1 MPDEPAEQLEEVQ
14 EVGLLPH
21 QLEFMSRDDDPLV
34 IMCTGISAGKT
45 YAASWYIA
53 KSLQEQKRLIVS
65 AQNYDALHRV
75 IFTETMKRL
84 EELGIPYTYN
94 KTAKEIHVGKRG
106 LAFGMT
112 SENPTGILGLSNI
125 DILVMD
131 EAAYQ
136 VEEAYNWASDR
147 LRGPEVGVPKKRL
160 FSSPDS
166 FNAIHAWFIDLCTKH
181 PECVIHAS
189 ALDNYKNNEEF
200 RKELL
205 DRYPVGT
212 DIYRQQVLGEI
223 VDSRSANA
231 AIDDRHFAKD
241 RPAHR
246 DCDPVWVGCD
256 LAGAGRDDSV
266 YVVVDD
272 YGYVESRRYHHAET
286 QQLVSELLDLNR
298 IYKVAGCCIDTTGGF
313 GTGLFDYSKSSVKNV
328 EAVNFG
334 SASTDDNYNN
344 LRTWMH
350 FNARKCV
357 DGSHLFMPEHDDGAM
372 IREECRYALYY
383 IDTRGKSAMIPKED
397 IKKAVG
403 RSPDALDAFLLAC
416 KARNNSVGNN
426 NKPVADA
433 ATVAKRLMALAR

>member
-1 MPDEPAEQLEEVQ
+1 M
-14 EVGLLPH
+14 PH

-53 KSLQEQKRLIVS
+53 KALQEQKRLIVS

-166 FNAIHAWFIDLCTKH
+166 FNAIHAWFIDLCVKH

-205 DRYPVGT
+205 ERYPEGT
-212 DIYRQQVLGEI
+212 QLYEQQILGHI
-223 VDSRSANA
+223 VDSRSANM
-231 AIDDRHFAKD
+231 AIDDRLFATD

-246 DCDPVWVGCD
+246 DGEPVWIGCD

-266 YVVVDD
+266 YVAIDD
-272 YGYVESRRYHHAET
+272 YGFVESRRFHHAET
-286 QQLVSELLDLNR
+286 QKLVSELLQMNQQ
-298 IYKVAGCCIDTTGGF
+298 YNVAGCCIDTTGGF
-313 GTGLFDYSKSSVKNV
+313 GTGLFDYTHKVVHNV
-328 EAVNFG
+328 DGINFG
-334 SASTDDNYNN
+334 SAAEDDTYNNIRTQMHFGLRKDVAESHFYMPSTDD
-344 LRTWMH
+344 
-350 FNARKCV
+350 
-357 DGSHLFMPEHDDGAM
+357 GAK
-372 IREECRYALYY
+372 IREESRYALYY
-383 IDTRGKSAMIPKED
+383 IDNKGRTAMFPKED
-397 IKKAVG
+397 IKKAIG
-403 RSPDALDAFLLAC
+403 RSPDALDALLLAAH
-416 KARNNSVGNN
+416 ARKMSKNGTISRRDVQAI
-426 NKPVADA
+426 ADRFA
-433 ATVAKRLMALAR
+433 WTQRLRA